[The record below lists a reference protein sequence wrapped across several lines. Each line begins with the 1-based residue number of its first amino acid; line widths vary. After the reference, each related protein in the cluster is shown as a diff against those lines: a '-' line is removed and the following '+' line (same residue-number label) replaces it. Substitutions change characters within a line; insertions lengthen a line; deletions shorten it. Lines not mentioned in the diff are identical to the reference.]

1 MLSKQDVSIEGTT
14 LLIMS
19 MRNFYNTVNLYIYI
33 YIYIYIYKM
42 LVCWKESYDKPR
54 QGRNIYITIYKI
66 GRQWEFGV

>member
-19 MRNFYNTVNLYIYI
+19 MKNFYNTVNLYIYI
-33 YIYIYIYKM
+33 M